1 EVRRM
6 KKRNNQRLAVI
17 FIVIGLGIPGIL
29 SAQQPSQA
37 TEAQSRPNRKA
48 ARAEAPPAATQA
60 NADLGAN
67 MGIDQEAMESTRRDF
82 MTLMQNH
89 PRFWSAVQADPSLL
103 SDQEY
108 VNRDPV
114 LASFFARHPEVA
126 RDPDYFV
133 GWNGNFRGPGDQGA
147 STWDSVL
154 HGILPFLV
162 FVIILSAL
170 LWVFRHVLEN
180 RRWSRMT
187 KIQTDLHT
195 RLLEKFTS
203 NQELFAYMETEAG
216 KRFLESVPVITDPEK
231 SPRLS
236 APFGRILW
244 SFQAGLILALAG
256 IGLLAIRSQFAAA
269 AGGQALLVLG
279 TLGVTI
285 GAGFIIAAT
294 VSYGLSKH
302 LGLFEK
308 LINPKT
314 AKPDLGDLPKSL
326 S

>member
-1 EVRRM
+1 M
-6 KKRNNQRLAVI
+6 KKRNSRWLAVMI
-17 FIVIGLGIPGIL
+17 IVVGLGIPGIL
-29 SAQQPSQA
+29 SALQAPAAADQAHQTPPQQV
-37 TEAQSRPNRKA
+37 RGRRKA
-48 ARAEAPPAATQA
+48 SGIEAPPPAAPQA
-60 NADLGAN
+60 TADL
-67 MGIDQEAMESTRRDF
+67 GIDQEAMEATRRDF
-82 MTLMQNH
+82 MTLMQSH

-114 LASFFARHPEVA
+114 LASFFARHPEIA
-126 RDPDYFV
+126 RDPDYFI
-133 GWNGNFRGPGDQGA
+133 GWSGNFRGPGNGESPA
-147 STWDSVL
+147 WRIIWEGLGPV
-154 HGILPFLV
+154 IV
-162 FVIILSAL
+162 FIIILSAL
-170 LWVFRHVLEN
+170 LWIFKVVLEN

-216 KRFLESVPVITDPEK
+216 KRFLESVPVITDPGR
-231 SPRLS
+231 SPKLS

-256 IGLLAIRSQFAAA
+256 TGLLAIRSQFEAA

-279 TLGVTI
+279 TLGATI
-285 GAGFIIAAT
+285 GVGFIIAAA

-314 AKPDLGDLPKSL
+314 AKPDLGDLPKSF

>member
-1 EVRRM
+1 MR
-6 KKRNNQRLAVI
+6 KRTSRRLAVI
-17 FIVIGLGIPGIL
+17 FVVIGLCVPGIL
-29 SAQQPSQA
+29 SAQQTPQA
-37 TEAQSRPNRKA
+37 PGAQSRPNRKA

-60 NADLGAN
+60 NADLGAD

-82 MTLMQNH
+82 MTLMRNH

-114 LASFFARHPEVA
+114 LASFFARHPEIA
-126 RDPDYFV
+126 RDPDYFI
-133 GWNGNFRGPGDQGA
+133 GWSANFRSQRNEDS
-147 STWDSVL
+147 STWSMFWRDIAPMIV
-154 HGILPFLV
+154 FL
-162 FVIILSAL
+162 IILSAL
-170 LWVFRHVLEN
+170 LWFVKVVLEN

-187 KIQTDLHT
+187 KIQTDLHN
-195 RLLEKFTS
+195 RLLEKFTT
-203 NQELFAYMETEAG
+203 NEELFAYMQTEAG
-216 KRFLESVPVITDPEK
+216 KRFLESVPIITDPER

-256 IGLLAIRSQFAAA
+256 IGLLAIRSQFEAT

-279 TLGVTI
+279 TLGLTI
-285 GAGFIIAAT
+285 GVGFIIASG
-294 VSYGLSKH
+294 VSYGLSRH

-308 LINPKT
+308 LTGPKT
-314 AKPDLGDLPKSL
+314 ARQGLGDAPKSL